1 MKGTLTSIQVAD
13 AAERGVKQVMPCAH
27 VVKVPIADGG
37 EGTAEVLVSALGGE
51 MIEKVVTGP
60 LGHGVTAR
68 YGLLDDGTT
77 AVIEMA
83 SAAGLGLVPAE
94 LRNPMTTTTRGV
106 GELML
111 DALDRGCRKMLMCIG
126 GSATNDG
133 GMGMLEALGVRFLDR
148 YVAELRGVGK
158 SLGRVS
164 VIVVSSLDQRMAGG
178 KVVVAC
184 DVDSPLYGHYGA
196 AFMFAPH
203 KGATPQMVADLDAG
217 LRNYG
222 RVLAETLG
230 HDVGSMAGAGAA
242 GGMGAGLM
250 GVLGAHL
257 ERGIDLVLRELRF
270 DRRIRGASLVIT
282 GEGSIDA
289 QTLHGKA
296 PLGVLRLAEREG
308 VPTIAV
314 AGRMSDRGALLD
326 AGFADVVSINAPGTP
341 LSEAMEGGTAQRNV
355 SRTVASI
362 VVRFFDGA

>member
-1 MKGTLTSIQVAD
+1 MKGSLTSIQFAD
-13 AAERGVKQVMPCAH
+13 AAERGVNQVMPCAR

-37 EGTAEVLVSALGGE
+37 EGTAEVLLSVLGGE

-60 LGHGVTAR
+60 LGYGVTAR
-68 YGLLDDGTT
+68 YGLLDNGST

-83 SAAGLGLVPAE
+83 SAAGLGLVPVE

-111 DALDRGCRKMLMCIG
+111 DALGRGCRKMLMCIG

-148 YVAELRGVGK
+148 YGVELCGVGEA
-158 SLGRVS
+158 LGRVS
-164 VIVVSSLDQRMAGG
+164 VMDVSSLDPRMAGVE
-178 KVVVAC
+178 VVVAC
-184 DVDSPLYGHYGA
+184 DVDSPLYGLDGA
-196 AFMFAPH
+196 AYMFAPQ
-203 KGATPQMVADLDAG
+203 KGATPQMVAELDAG

-222 RVLAETLG
+222 RVLAETMG
-230 HDVGSMAGAGAA
+230 RDVCGMAGAGAA

-250 GVLGAHL
+250 GVLGARM
-257 ERGIDLVLRELRF
+257 ERGIDLVLSELGF
-270 DRRIRGASLVIT
+270 DQCLCGASLVIT

-296 PLGVLRLAEREG
+296 PLGVLRLAERKG

-314 AGRMSDRGALLD
+314 AGRVSDREALLD
-326 AGFADVVSINAPGTP
+326 AGFADAVSINVPGTP
-341 LSEAMEGGTAQRNV
+341 LSEAMDCGTAQRNV

-362 VVRFFDGA
+362 VVRFFGGA